1 MAEAAVDAFALFAV
15 FAAQLDEGLT
25 IEGVGGFDACV
36 GEKARNGVVFGFDG
50 LGSSMSEVSVSSSP
64 RYVA

>member
-15 FAAQLDEGLT
+15 FAVQLDEGLT

-36 GEKARNGVVFGFDG
+36 SKKARNGVVLGFDG
-50 LGSSMSEVSVSSSP
+50 LE
-64 RYVA
+64 

>member
-15 FAAQLDEGLT
+15 FSAQLDEGLT

-36 GEKARNGVVFGFDG
+36 GEKARDGVVLGFDG
-50 LGSSMSEVSVSSSP
+50 LE
-64 RYVA
+64 